1 MKYYK
6 LIYDYDNDGKYIN
19 CSIGDIGEMNEYIT
33 TNGVFIKSW
42 DSAVFKY
49 NSDEGNVMSD
59 YVANVYRW
67 FIVSSDFCNL
77 IDKVVSGANIQYLSV
92 KLVDT
97 ISNIVNETYKVAN
110 ILDLVDA
117 LDLEHSQYDEF
128 ELDDENIISVEKYA
142 LKKTEVKEH
151 DIFRLKSD
159 TIAIFISERIK
170 ELIEENG
177 LLGFDFLEV
186 AVY

>member
-1 MKYYK
+1 
-6 LIYDYDNDGKYIN
+6 
-19 CSIGDIGEMNEYIT
+19 
-33 TNGVFIKSW
+33 
-42 DSAVFKY
+42 
-49 NSDEGNVMSD
+49 MSD

-77 IDKVVSGANIQYLSV
+77 SDKVVSGANIQYLSV

-117 LDLEHSQYDEF
+117 FDLEHSQYDEF
-128 ELDDENIISVEKYA
+128 ELDDENINSIEKYA
-142 LKKTEVKEH
+142 LKKTEVEEH

-159 TIAIFISERIK
+159 TIPIFISERIK
-170 ELIEENG
+170 KLIEENG
-177 LLGFDFLEV
+177 LLGFDFLEA